1 MSSFPSSPNPNPLAQ
16 YQSPQNVQNTP
27 TPPGPH
33 AQQQQQQL
41 ASSSMPPPS
50 APASKPTDPT
60 DLADA
65 LTSAG
70 IDLKE
75 EEARLHIESN
85 VSSLPED
92 QAIRIVQRRY
102 AESRANHLNNPFLEA
117 PVLANRLLRKTREA
131 HCQPF
136 TLTNSAGHAMT
147 TGTQADTVALLS
159 LAARE
164 RVNQI
169 LTRAIVL
176 ARSRRKATNV
186 VIGDWADAVKDA
198 TPDNQDN
205 IVSPHTS
212 NLKRSFSVIGGLPP
226 TPNPAI
232 ATTTLTN
239 EAAKALRK
247 LQQDE
252 YAKELERLHKKAKKN
267 GDPIT
272 GQLAAGA
279 IPSTPGTPSAMSFAE
294 SGPPTPGADYMSD
307 RKFSVKESK
316 KARETKLDEAQT
328 HRAAN
333 STANL
338 MMSKIGFGHG
348 KKKKT
353 YAWMANHSNA
363 AGASALTS
371 RRAVDGDNLGGPV
384 DGTGATGGG
393 QQRWNSGQRLG
404 AWREDGERGGGVQ
417 LRDWIGALEGD
428 GRGIKKGLIKS
439 YLQMK

>member
-16 YQSPQNVQNTP
+16 YQSPQNAQNTP

-33 AQQQQQQL
+33 AQQQQQQQ

-75 EEARLHIESN
+75 EEARLHVESN

-102 AESRANHLNNPFLEA
+102 AESRANHLNNPFLET
-117 PVLANRLLRKTREA
+117 PVLANRLSRKTREA
-131 HCQPF
+131 HCQQF
-136 TLTNSAGHAMT
+136 SLTNNAGQVMT

-198 TPDNQDN
+198 ALDNQDST
-205 IVSPHTS
+205 IMSPHTI
-212 NLKRSFSVIGGLPP
+212 NLKRSFSAIGGLLP
-226 TPNPAI
+226 TPVLPP
-232 ATTTLTN
+232 ATTTLAN
-239 EAAKALRK
+239 ETAKALRK

-252 YAKELERLHKKAKKN
+252 YAKELERLHKKAKKS
-267 GDPIT
+267 GDAIP
-272 GQLAAGA
+272 GQLATGA
-279 IPSTPGTPSAMSFAE
+279 IPSTPGTPSAMSFTE
-294 SGPPTPGADYMSD
+294 SGPPTPGAA
-307 RKFSVKESK
+307 KESK
-316 KARETKLDEAQT
+316 KARETKLDDAQT

-333 STANL
+333 TTANL

-348 KKKKT
+348 KRKKT
-353 YAWMANHSNA
+353 YAWMANHNST
-363 AGASALTS
+363 AGASALAT
-371 RRAVDGDNLGGPV
+371 RRAVDGDNLGGSV
-384 DGTGATGGG
+384 SSAGASGGG
-393 QQRWNSGQRLG
+393 QQRWNGGQRLG

-417 LRDWIGALEGD
+417 MRDWIGALEGD
-428 GRGIKKGLIKS
+428 GRGIKKGLVKS